1 MASEQKYKD
10 GDGPGQQWEADNQD
24 ELRVFTDK
32 QQCYKTFLS
41 EFDDSKASILGD
53 YLPTKLGMDAD
64 EKVLWAC
71 LPGDYSGDLV
81 FFFENGKAA
90 RVALSAYQT
99 QTRRKKLIGAFSD
112 KSPVV
117 KVLWLKEDQD
127 LAVGA
132 DSGKTV
138 LFDSSLLAAKSTRA
152 AQGVGVLTLKKGQK
166 LAWAAM
172 VGETHIKRIARYR
185 VRNIPAAG
193 VNLIGVDTATDQ

>member
-24 ELRVFTDK
+24 ELMVFTDK

-127 LAVGA
+127 LGR
-132 DSGKTV
+132 GRR
-138 LFDSSLLAAKSTRA
+138 L
-152 AQGVGVLTLKKGQK
+152 
-166 LAWAAM
+166 W
-172 VGETHIKRIARYR
+172 
-185 VRNIPAAG
+185 
-193 VNLIGVDTATDQ
+193 